1 MRRIPEPQ
9 LDEGATKTPYAEL
22 AGPGIASS
30 AAYWSGGLAAVAGGI
45 VGWSLGTSAA
55 LTAWLILV
63 VSGSVL
69 GYIDARTKYLPSAI
83 IWPTFGLVGLALL
96 VAAMVTGEWDAL
108 VWALVAS
115 AISFGGFA
123 LMWLVFPGGVG
134 FGDVR
139 LAGLLGL
146 ALGWLGWGEVIAG
159 LYLGFLLGAVVGIA
173 LRLVRILKR
182 KELFPF
188 GPFMLVGA
196 LLGVLLGQPL
206 ERLYL
211 G

>member
-1 MRRIPEPQ
+1 MRRIPEPH
-9 LDEGATKTPYAEL
+9 LKDGATKIPYADL
-22 AGPGIASS
+22 PGPGAASS
-30 AAYWSGGLAAVAGGI
+30 AAYWCAGLAAVAGGV
-45 VGWSLGTSAA
+45 VGWNLGTSAA
-55 LTAWLILV
+55 LAAWLILV

-69 GYIDARTKYLPSAI
+69 GYIDARTKYLPSMI
-83 IWPTFGLVGLALL
+83 IWPTYGLVGLALL
-96 VAAMVTGEWDAL
+96 VAAVVTGEWSAL
-108 VWALVAS
+108 VWAVVAS

-123 LMWLVFPGGVG
+123 LLWLVFPGGVG

-159 LYLGFLLGAVVGIA
+159 LYLGFLLGAVVGIV
-173 LRLVRILKR
+173 LRLARILKR
-182 KELFPF
+182 RELFPF